1 VIVALNGEGD
11 ESTVYILWMAHQAV
25 PYAELGIVNSQSW
38 NFNNVSTI
46 IAYATALINFFW
58 ANALDIAN
66 SISRKHGC

>member
-1 VIVALNGEGD
+1 MIVALNGEGD

-46 IAYATALINFFW
+46 IAYATALINFF
-58 ANALDIAN
+58 
-66 SISRKHGC
+66 